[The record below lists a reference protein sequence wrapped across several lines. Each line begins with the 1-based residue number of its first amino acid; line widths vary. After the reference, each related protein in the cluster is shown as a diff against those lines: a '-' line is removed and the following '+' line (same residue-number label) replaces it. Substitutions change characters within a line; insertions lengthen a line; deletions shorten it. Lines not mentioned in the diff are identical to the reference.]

1 MDGDL
6 QHDPKYLPKL
16 INTFQKQKLDLL
28 IATRNFKKRQG
39 LSWIR
44 YNVSKLLIFLIHQ
57 FFNKKTSDPMSG
69 FFLIKKKIFKKCK
82 KKLYGKGFKILFD
95 IIYSDKT
102 IRISDYQIK
111 FNDRLNNQ
119 SKMNYKVLINLV
131 NLFLQKLS

>member
-1 MDGDL
+1 
-6 QHDPKYLPKL
+6 
-16 INTFQKQKLDLL
+16 
-28 IATRNFKKRQG
+28 
-39 LSWIR
+39 
-44 YNVSKLLIFLIHQ
+44 
-57 FFNKKTSDPMSG
+57 MSG